1 MGSCFSK
8 HPSLLEIQGAS
19 KHPEGVTK
27 RIQEQQ
33 PVAQPVAAGPVIHFT
48 LVLSDGQHI
57 EVSTPGSDPVSIL
70 PQMVVDGASDAEPLE
85 LSDLLSVSLADGAL
99 WQSGTKPACPTLLT
113 GGVPEIAKG
122 QPTLAACGV
131 MDQVSFPPFAPVSQ
145 ALSRCGC
152 GLQTQLTVQL
162 VYPTAAQV
170 SAEEARLKAE
180 EARLGAEQE
189 AAVARLEAEQEK
201 ELDCKMHKLF
211 DLVCRD
217 GSGTICKDEF
227 EVFVEHLVS
236 VGPKRIE
243 MPQSLMAEEVRQLQL
258 HP

>member
-1 MGSCFSK
+1 M
-8 HPSLLEIQGAS
+8 
-19 KHPEGVTK
+19 
-27 RIQEQQ
+27 
-33 PVAQPVAAGPVIHFT
+33 
-48 LVLSDGQHI
+48 
-57 EVSTPGSDPVSIL
+57 
-70 PQMVVDGASDAEPLE
+70 
-85 LSDLLSVSLADGAL
+85 
-99 WQSGTKPACPTLLT
+99 
-113 GGVPEIAKG
+113 
-122 QPTLAACGV
+122 
-131 MDQVSFPPFAPVSQ
+131 
-145 ALSRCGC
+145 
-152 GLQTQLTVQL
+152 QL

-227 EVFVEHLVS
+227 EVFAEHLVS
-236 VGPKRIE
+236 VGPLRPQSICKRIE